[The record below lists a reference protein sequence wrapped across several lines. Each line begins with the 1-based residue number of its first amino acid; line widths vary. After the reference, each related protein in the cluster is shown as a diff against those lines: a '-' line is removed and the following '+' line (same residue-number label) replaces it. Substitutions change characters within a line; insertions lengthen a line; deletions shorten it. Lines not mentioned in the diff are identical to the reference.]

1 MSKTNKKTLFGRFQ
15 NLAITKRIT
24 ILYGGIFSLSLMLIS
39 IFFFV
44 NITILEQNNV
54 RQQLESTIQNIE
66 EYLDKGGTLTNEV
79 LEQLLDNKYVE
90 VSIFSIDENR
100 GYNSHVGEIPS
111 FIQNPSG
118 ILEEAA
124 QPPNVIDALLG
135 KNGSEEGSETSE
147 ERKVPEEKNESKDFR
162 IRSIRE
168 TGKDFQEFILD
179 GINGQQFMLINATY
193 KAGGD
198 VYRIQVFKQL
208 NGNSYFIRNFLFKM
222 ILADL
227 LGIFCAFLAGRYVS
241 RRVLKP
247 VEQIRTTAERIS
259 IEDLSQRI
267 DLDGPDDEMREL
279 SQTFNSMIDRLE
291 VAFQKQNQFVSDAS
305 HELRTPISVIQ
316 GYANLI
322 NRWGK
327 SNPEVL
333 QESIDSIISETEH
346 MKELIQNLLFLAK
359 SDQNRMNTKKE
370 PMFLNDVAKETAREM
385 ELLDSKRQI
394 TYEEDGLVEVY
405 ADSDLLKQMLWIY
418 AENALKYTAEDG
430 TIEIRVW
437 KDRKYGY
444 VSVKDNG
451 IGIAKE
457 EQDKIFD
464 RFYRADKSRN
474 KEISGT
480 GLGLAIALWIAR
492 SHDAQI
498 QVESSLGEGSA
509 FITKFRLYDEPAE
522 AKNSKKEER
531 KKAGKSAKQE
541 EAPAEEQNP
550 VEGK

>member
-1 MSKTNKKTLFGRFQ
+1 M
-15 NLAITKRIT
+15 
-24 ILYGGIFSLSLMLIS
+24 
-39 IFFFV
+39 
-44 NITILEQNNV
+44 
-54 RQQLESTIQNIE
+54 
-66 EYLDKGGTLTNEV
+66 
-79 LEQLLDNKYVE
+79 
-90 VSIFSIDENR
+90 
-100 GYNSHVGEIPS
+100 
-111 FIQNPSG
+111 
-118 ILEEAA
+118 
-124 QPPNVIDALLG
+124 
-135 KNGSEEGSETSE
+135 
-147 ERKVPEEKNESKDFR
+147 PEEKDFH

-168 TGKDFQEFILD
+168 TGKNYQEFILD
-179 GINGQQFMLINATY
+179 SSNGQQFMLINTSY
-193 KAGGD
+193 KANNEL
-198 VYRIQVFKQL
+198 YRIQVFKQL
-208 NGNSYFIRNFLFKM
+208 NGNSYFIKNFLFKM

-267 DLDGPDDEMREL
+267 DLEGPDDEMREL

-316 GYANLI
+316 GYANLV

-333 QESIDSIISETEH
+333 QESIDSILSETEH

-370 PMFLNDVAKETAREM
+370 RMFLNDVAKETAREM

-394 TYEEDGLVEVY
+394 TYEEDGLAEVY
-405 ADSDLLKQMLWIY
+405 ADGDLLKQMMWIY

-430 TIEIRVW
+430 KIQIRVW
-437 KDRKYGY
+437 KDKKFAY
-444 VSVKDNG
+444 VSVKDDG

-498 QVESSLGEGSA
+498 QVESSPGEGSA
-509 FITKFRLYDEPAE
+509 FITKFRLYAE
-522 AKNSKKEER
+522 APEGKNTVKEER
-531 KKAGKSAKQE
+531 KKK
-541 EAPAEEQNP
+541 EAPEETA
-550 VEGK
+550 GDKS

>member
-193 KAGGD
+193 KTGGD

-451 IGIAKE
+451 IGIAEE

>member
-1 MSKTNKKTLFGRFQ
+1 MSKTNKKTLRGRFQ

-24 ILYGGIFSLSLMLIS
+24 ILYGGIFSLSLMMIS
-39 IFFFV
+39 LFFFV

-54 RQQLESTIQNIE
+54 REQLESTIRNIE
-66 EYLDKGGTLTNEV
+66 EYLDQGGTLTNEV

-90 VSIFSIDENR
+90 VSVFCIDENK

-111 FIQNPSG
+111 FIQNPVG
-118 ILEEAA
+118 ILEQAT

-135 KNGSEEGSETSE
+135 KNDSGEGTEISG
-147 ERKVPEEKNESKDFR
+147 ERKVQEEKEGSKDFR

-168 TGKDFQEFILD
+168 TGKDFQEFVLD

-193 KAGGD
+193 KAGEE

-208 NGNSYFIRNFLFKM
+208 NGNGYFIRNFLFKM
-222 ILADL
+222 VLADL

-267 DLDGPDDEMREL
+267 DLEGPDDEMREL

-333 QESIDSIISETEH
+333 QESIDSILSETEH

-385 ELLDSKRQI
+385 ELLDSRREI
-394 TYEEDGLVEVY
+394 TYEEEGLAEVY
-405 ADSDLLKQMLWIY
+405 GDVDLLKQMLWIY

-430 TIEIRVW
+430 KIQIRVW
-437 KDRKYGY
+437 KDKKYGY

-451 IGIAKE
+451 VGIAKE

-480 GLGLAIALWIAR
+480 GLGLAIALWIAH

-498 QVESSLGEGSA
+498 QVESSPGEGSA
-509 FITKFRLYDEPAE
+509 FITKFRLYEKPAE
-522 AKNSKKEER
+522 PKNGKKEE
-531 KKAGKSAKQE
+531 KKKTMKQE
-541 EAPAEEQNP
+541 EVLVEEQHPAEE
-550 VEGK
+550 K

>member
-39 IFFFV
+39 IFFFI

-54 RQQLESTIQNIE
+54 RQQLESTIKNIQE
-66 EYLDKGGTLTNEV
+66 FLDKGGKLTDGV
-79 LEQLLDNKYVE
+79 LEELLDNKYVE
-90 VSIFSIDENR
+90 VSVFCLDENK

-111 FIQNPSG
+111 FIQNPTG
-118 ILEEAA
+118 ILEEGM

-135 KNGSEEGSETSE
+135 RNEAESTPTSVE
-147 ERKVPEEKNESKDFR
+147 ERTVPEEKEDQKDFH

-168 TGKDFQEFILD
+168 TGKNYQEFILD
-179 GINGQQFMLINATY
+179 SSNGQQFMLINTSY
-193 KAGGD
+193 KANNEL
-198 VYRIQVFKQL
+198 YRIQVFKQL
-208 NGNSYFIRNFLFKM
+208 NGNSYFIKNFLFKM

-267 DLDGPDDEMREL
+267 DLEGPDDEMREL

-316 GYANLI
+316 GYANLV

-333 QESIDSIISETEH
+333 QESIDSILSETEH

-370 PMFLNDVAKETAREM
+370 RMFLNDVAKETAREM

-394 TYEEDGLVEVY
+394 TYEEDGLAEVY
-405 ADSDLLKQMLWIY
+405 ADGDLLKQMMWIY

-430 TIEIRVW
+430 KIQIRVW
-437 KDRKYGY
+437 KDKKFAY
-444 VSVKDNG
+444 VSVKDDG

-498 QVESSLGEGSA
+498 QVESSPGEGSA
-509 FITKFRLYDEPAE
+509 FITKFRLYAE
-522 AKNSKKEER
+522 APEGKNTVKEER
-531 KKAGKSAKQE
+531 KKK
-541 EAPAEEQNP
+541 EAPEETA
-550 VEGK
+550 GDKS

>member
-39 IFFFV
+39 LFFFI

-54 RQQLESTIQNIE
+54 RQQLESTIKNIE
-66 EYLDKGGTLTNEV
+66 DYLDKGGNLTNEV

-90 VSIFSIDENR
+90 VSVFCIDENK

-111 FIQNPSG
+111 FIQNPTG
-118 ILEEAA
+118 ILEEGI
-124 QPPNVIDALLG
+124 QPPSVIDSLLG
-135 KNGSEEGSETSE
+135 KNDTQGKTEE
-147 ERKVPEEKNESKDFR
+147 EREILEENDGLKDFR

-168 TGKDFQEFILD
+168 TGKNFQEFILD
-179 GINGQQFMLINATY
+179 GINGQQFMLINANHKT
-193 KAGGD
+193 GTE

-267 DLDGPDDEMREL
+267 DLEGPDDEMREL

-333 QESIDSIISETEH
+333 QESIDSILSETEH

-370 PMFLNDVAKETAREM
+370 RMFLNDVAKETAREM

-394 TYEEDGLVEVY
+394 TYEEDGLAEVY
-405 ADSDLLKQMLWIY
+405 ADGDLLKQMLWIY

-430 TIEIRVW
+430 KIEIRVW
-437 KDRKYGY
+437 KDKKYGY

-480 GLGLAIALWIAR
+480 GLGLAIALWIAH

-498 QVESSLGEGSA
+498 RVESALGEGSA
-509 FITKFRLYDEPAE
+509 FITQFRLYEDPTEN
-522 AKNSKKEER
+522 KNGKKEEK
-531 KKAGKSAKQE
+531 KKAGKSAKME
-541 EAPAEEQNP
+541 ESSAEEQKTK
-550 VEGK
+550 ER